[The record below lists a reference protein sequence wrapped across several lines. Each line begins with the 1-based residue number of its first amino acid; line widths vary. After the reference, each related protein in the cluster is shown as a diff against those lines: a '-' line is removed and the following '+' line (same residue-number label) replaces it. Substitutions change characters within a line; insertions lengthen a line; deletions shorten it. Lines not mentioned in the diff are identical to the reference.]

1 MIKER
6 TKEAITV
13 TINKEKQMVE
23 TLNSINKKTGREHKT
38 RDQYKNTECPEKVL
52 PTLNKANTAKI
63 SVTTSY
69 SMLLKRKEFSILGL

>member
-23 TLNSINKKTGREHKT
+23 TLNSINKKMGREHKT